1 MKKTPLNHIHHSLG
15 AKMVPFAGYEMPIS
29 YSGVKNEHNYVR
41 NYGGVFDVSHMGEFI
56 VEGKNAAPFLQKI
69 CSNDIDK
76 IKLGKAQYNCF
87 PNEKGG
93 IVDDLIVYKIEH
105 NKFLLVVNASNIEK
119 DWKWVTKYNKPY
131 KNKISNISNETSLI
145 AIQGPKTMEII
156 KEFIIDDI
164 SLLKNYSHITSTFC
178 GIENVLISTTGYT
191 GSGGVEIYCKNH
203 DAVKIWETIFN
214 SKKNSLIPVG
224 LAARDTLRIEMGY
237 CLYGNE
243 INDSTS
249 PIMAGLSW
257 ITKPYTGCISSKK
270 FEKEI
275 KEGARQ
281 NLVGIIMTEKG
292 IPRSGYLLTNRDN
305 IKIGQITSGTFSP
318 KLNKGIAI
326 AYIDL
331 KYNNYE
337 NEIFIDIRNKKFK
350 VNLVKLP
357 FIKN

>member
-1 MKKTPLNHIHHSLG
+1 
-15 AKMVPFAGYEMPIS
+15 
-29 YSGVKNEHNYVR
+29 
-41 NYGGVFDVSHMGEFI
+41 
-56 VEGKNAAPFLQKI
+56 
-69 CSNDIDK
+69 
-76 IKLGKAQYNCF
+76 
-87 PNEKGG
+87 
-93 IVDDLIVYKIEH
+93 
-105 NKFLLVVNASNIEK
+105 
-119 DWKWVTKYNKPY
+119 
-131 KNKISNISNETSLI
+131 
-145 AIQGPKTMEII
+145 
-156 KEFIIDDI
+156 
-164 SLLKNYSHITSTFC
+164 
-178 GIENVLISTTGYT
+178 
-191 GSGGVEIYCKNH
+191 
-203 DAVKIWETIFN
+203 
-214 SKKNSLIPVG
+214 
-224 LAARDTLRIEMGY
+224 MGY

-275 KEGARQ
+275 KEGTRQ

-326 AYIDL
+326 AYIDS